1 MGYRR
6 SSVPNL
12 YRDER
17 TGIYYV
23 RTKVHGRT
31 IWKTLQTNEFRVAKL
46 RAPKELGDLQ
56 KGRNALS
63 SLERG
68 SATFGSLA
76 ELYRGRIQS
85 DTRLKPSSKI
95 YRCQTIDAILR
106 FRPEWIERLIR
117 DIRESDCL
125 RWAAEYSGKVHEPVS
140 TIQLGLSGLFS
151 SWACRM
157 DSWRTIPHDLYARF
171 A

>member
-56 KGRNALS
+56 NTAIKFTIQQYRRNTS
-63 SLERG
+63 RYFRG
-68 SATFGSLA
+68 GLGEWTISG
-76 ELYRGRIQS
+76 QS
-85 DTRLKPSSKI
+85 R
-95 YRCQTIDAILR
+95 TIDTQGAR
-106 FRPEWIERLIR
+106 R
-117 DIRESDCL
+117 RE
-125 RWAAEYSGKVHEPVS
+125 EP
-140 TIQLGLSGLFS
+140 
-151 SWACRM
+151 
-157 DSWRTIPHDLYARF
+157 
-171 A
+171 

>member
-17 TGIYYV
+17 TEIYYV

-56 KGRNALS
+56 KCMNFAPDYWKTSARRYSFMTDKL
-63 SLERG
+63 
-68 SATFGSLA
+68 SATMQIA
-76 ELYRGRIQS
+76 ERVY
-85 DTRLKPSSKI
+85 
-95 YRCQTIDAILR
+95 
-106 FRPEWIERLIR
+106 
-117 DIRESDCL
+117 
-125 RWAAEYSGKVHEPVS
+125 
-140 TIQLGLSGLFS
+140 
-151 SWACRM
+151 
-157 DSWRTIPHDLYARF
+157 
-171 A
+171 

>member
-17 TGIYYV
+17 TDIYYV

-31 IWKTLQTNEFRVAKL
+31 IWKTLQTNDFRVAKL

-56 KGRNALS
+56 RGRIALS
-63 SLERG
+63 SLEKG
-68 SATFGSLA
+68 SATFGNVA
-76 ELYRGRIQS
+76 ELYRVRVQS
-85 DTRLKPSSKI
+85 DTRLKPSSKN

-106 FRPEWIERLIR
+106 FRGEWSGKLIR

-125 RWAAEYSGKVHEPVS
+125 LWAAAYSGEV
-140 TIQLGLSGLFS
+140 QN
-151 SWACRM
+151 R
-157 DSWRTIPHDLYARF
+157 
-171 A
+171 

>member
-46 RAPKELGDLQ
+46 RAQG
-56 KGRNALS
+56 
-63 SLERG
+63 
-68 SATFGSLA
+68 
-76 ELYRGRIQS
+76 
-85 DTRLKPSSKI
+85 
-95 YRCQTIDAILR
+95 
-106 FRPEWIERLIR
+106 
-117 DIRESDCL
+117 
-125 RWAAEYSGKVHEPVS
+125 
-140 TIQLGLSGLFS
+140 
-151 SWACRM
+151 SWAICRKVDM
-157 DSWRTIPHDLYARF
+157 HCPRWRGALPPLAAWPNCIEGASSPIHVSSRHQKPIGARP
-171 A
+171 

>member
-23 RTKVHGRT
+23 RTRVHGRT

-46 RAPKELGDLQ
+46 RTPKELGDLQ

-63 SLERG
+63 SLEGG
-68 SATFGSLA
+68 SATFGSWPNCIGVA
-76 ELYRGRIQS
+76 SSPIHVSSRHQKFIVAR
-85 DTRLKPSSKI
+85 PSMQF
-95 YRCQTIDAILR
+95 C
-106 FRPEWIERLIR
+106 
-117 DIRESDCL
+117 
-125 RWAAEYSGKVHEPVS
+125 VS
-140 TIQLGLSGLFS
+140 VRNGTK
-151 SWACRM
+151 
-157 DSWRTIPHDLYARF
+157 D
-171 A
+171 

>member
-31 IWKTLQTNEFRVAKL
+31 IWKTLQTNEFRIAKL

-63 SLERG
+63 SLDRG

-76 ELYRGRIQS
+76 ELYRERIQS

-95 YRCQTIDAILR
+95 YRCRHRCNSA
-106 FRPEWIERLIR
+106 FPPGMER
-117 DIRESDCL
+117 
-125 RWAAEYSGKVHEPVS
+125 K
-140 TIQLGLSGLFS
+140 T
-151 SWACRM
+151 
-157 DSWRTIPHDLYARF
+157 
-171 A
+171 

>member
-63 SLERG
+63 SLVR
-68 SATFGSLA
+68 ALPALA
-76 ELYRGRIQS
+76 AWPNCIEVA
-85 DTRLKPSSKI
+85 SSPIHVSSRHQKSI
-95 YRCQTIDAILR
+95 GA
-106 FRPEWIERLIR
+106 RP
-117 DIRESDCL
+117 
-125 RWAAEYSGKVHEPVS
+125 
-140 TIQLGLSGLFS
+140 
-151 SWACRM
+151 
-157 DSWRTIPHDLYARF
+157 
-171 A
+171 

>member
-17 TGIYYV
+17 TAIYYV

-31 IWKTLQTNEFRVAKL
+31 IWKTLETNDFRVAKL

-56 KGRNALS
+56 KRRNASS
-63 SLERG
+63 SLEKR
-68 SATFGSLA
+68 SATFGNLA
-76 ELYRGRIQS
+76 EIYRVSIQS

-106 FRPEWIERLIR
+106 FRPEWSERLIR
-117 DIRESDCL
+117 NIRESDCL
-125 RWAAEYSGKVHEPVS
+125 RWG
-140 TIQLGLSGLFS
+140 
-151 SWACRM
+151 C
-157 DSWRTIPHDLYARF
+157 
-171 A
+171 

>member
-1 MGYRR
+1 MPRWAIVVQVCQIFIGM
-6 SSVPNL
+6 SGQGFTTSEPKC
-12 YRDER
+12 
-17 TGIYYV
+17 TGAPS
-23 RTKVHGRT
+23 GR
-31 IWKTLQTNEFRVAKL
+31 TLQTNEFRVAKL

-106 FRPEWIERLIR
+106 FRPEWNESGICSSLPNAVKLSPMRAQRL
-117 DIRESDCL
+117 ECL
-125 RWAAEYSGKVHEPVS
+125 RSDI
-140 TIQLGLSGLFS
+140 TICAICLLPERSRL
-151 SWACRM
+151 R
-157 DSWRTIPHDLYARF
+157 YRF
-171 A
+171 